1 MDLQC
6 TSCRKQKKIDRT
18 GHLGIASGIFLA
30 ILPKCPFCV
39 MAYTSTAM
47 LCGEGAVFEVST
59 THNSALTIFIT
70 TVLGLVTLAAIITN
84 RKGKRTYVAFALS
97 LLGLFMVLF
106 SVIRFG
112 GQPLYYTGILLVF
125 TGVWLNGSLVW
136 FWRNLKGGWVVGR
149 KDLVG

>member
-1 MDLQC
+1 
-6 TSCRKQKKIDRT
+6 
-18 GHLGIASGIFLA
+18 
-30 ILPKCPFCV
+30 

-70 TVLGLVTLAAIITN
+70 IVLGLVTLAAIITN

-112 GQPLYYTGILLVF
+112 GQPLYYTGILLIF
-125 TGVWLNGSLVW
+125 SGVWLNGSLVW
-136 FWRNLKGGWVVGR
+136 FWKNLKEGWVVGR